1 MGAQLK
7 IGLQTWGSEGDVQ
20 PFIALAAGLVQA
32 GHVVTLVV
40 TDNEGRDYSKYS
52 DQFGFT
58 LINVF
63 NTDVLNIEEESPEV
77 MEQLWQKMVGTRNL
91 ITQTEMI
98 LSFGFDPVMEK
109 IFAAAKEL
117 CANNDLVV
125 GHFFLYPLRAAAE
138 KSATP
143 VVTIN
148 LVHSLQ
154 PSVHLCPGGFPDL
167 GRWSYP
173 LAWKIVRVILNRI
186 FLPRVN
192 ALRLRENLLPNTDV
206 IQQSWVSDRLNLIAV
221 SPSLFQAPPDWNG
234 THSVCGFLNLPKG
247 LPQAI
252 SPAGLDEFIAVGAAP
267 VYFCFGSMMIH
278 NLNYLQQTV
287 AIWNEAVKR
296 VGCRAIF
303 QLPWD
308 DLSVFDCGKNVFK
321 LQRSTHQTIFPRCA
335 LIVHHG
341 GSGTTQASLRAG
353 RPSVV
358 VAHIADQFF
367 WGAELQRLG
376 VAGPKLIR
384 KRLSAKRL
392 AACITTSL
400 ASPEMAAR
408 AVAIGQAMAQENGV
422 DVAVKLLEACV
433 SLPSATRD

>member
-1 MGAQLK
+1 MK

-32 GHVVTLVV
+32 GHVVTLLV

-52 DQFGFT
+52 EQFGFT
-58 LINVF
+58 LINVLG
-63 NTDVLNIEEESPEV
+63 TEEMSPEV
-77 MEQLWQKMVGTRNL
+77 MEQLWRKMIGTRNL

-98 LSFGFDPVMEK
+98 LSFGFDPVMEQM
-109 IFAAAKEL
+109 FAAAKEL

-125 GHFFLYPLRAAAE
+125 GHFFLHPLRAAAE

-143 VVTIN
+143 IVTIN

-154 PSVHLCPGGFPDL
+154 PSAFLCPGGFPDF
-167 GRWSYP
+167 GSWSYP
-173 LAWKIVRVILNRI
+173 FAWKIVRVILNHI

-192 ALRLRENLLPNTDV
+192 ALRHREHLIPNTDV
-206 IQQSWVSDRLNLIAV
+206 IQQSWVSERLNLIAV
-221 SPSLFQAPPDWNG
+221 SPSIFHVPPDWEG

-247 LPQAI
+247 LPQAA
-252 SPAGLDEFIAVGAAP
+252 SPAGLEEFIAAGNPP

-278 NLNYLQQTV
+278 HLNYIQQTV
-287 AIWNEAVKR
+287 ALWNEAVKR

-308 DLSVFDCGKNVFK
+308 DLSVFDCSTNVFK
-321 LQRSTHQTIFPRCA
+321 LQRSTHQIIFPRCA

-384 KRLSAKRL
+384 KRLSAKCL
-392 AACITTSL
+392 AASIAKVL
-400 ASPEMAAR
+400 ASPDMANRAAVIAR
-408 AVAIGQAMAQENGV
+408 AMAQENGV
-422 DVAVKLLEACV
+422 EVAVKLLEACI
-433 SLPSATRD
+433 SRPSSTSGLVTES